1 MRIKFAGGVGEHGRS
16 CFLVEGETLSFLVD
30 CGLMAGDDRPWPHL
44 TAEEIQNLSYV
55 FLTHSHADHSGAIPW
70 LEEQGFAGTVVASA
84 ETLEQLK
91 TRPQRRS
98 SLAEFV
104 PPADLAVRWGR
115 SGHCAGSLWYQFR
128 LEGRSLLFSGDYTE
142 HSRAYA
148 ADSVRDME
156 ADLAVL
162 DSAYGPEPRS
172 AGEMVHDLLAAAEEM
187 CAHRGSILIP
197 VPKYGRGLELALL
210 LHRAWPDF
218 PIYGD
223 GHFLGQLA
231 WAAHDRLWTRE
242 ELRLGLS
249 GIFPLPLTDQPPAA
263 GLCFVSDPQLRT
275 PALEALA
282 RRFAGAVLLTGT
294 VEEGTGSYRLQKE
307 GLTVFCRLPVHCTD
321 RERETLESINS
332 FGQVVPYHTSAHT
345 LGELAGVGEDPADRR
360 SMFLRD
366 DGPSGFKGWN
376 GEDH

>member
-44 TAEEIQNLSYV
+44 TAEELQKLSYV
-55 FLTHSHADHSGAIPW
+55 FLTHSHADHSGALPW
-70 LEEQGFAGTVVASA
+70 LEEQGFAGMVVASA

-91 TRPQRRS
+91 TRPKRRS
-98 SLAEFV
+98 SLAEFL
-104 PPADLAVRWGR
+104 PPAGLAVRWGR

-142 HSRAYA
+142 HSWAYA
-148 ADSVRDME
+148 ADPIRGVA

-172 AGEMVHDLLAAAEEM
+172 AGEMVRDLLTAAEELL
-187 CAHRGSILIP
+187 ARRGSILLP

-210 LHRAWPDF
+210 LHRAWPEV

-223 GHFLGQLA
+223 RHFLGQLT

-249 GIFPLPLTDQPPAA
+249 GIFPLPLRDRPPAA

-275 PALEALA
+275 PALESLA

-294 VEEGTGSYRLQKE
+294 VEAETGSARLQKE
-307 GLTVFCRLPVHCTD
+307 GLAVFCRLPVHCTD
-321 RERETLESINS
+321 REREALESVNS
-332 FGQVVPYHTSAHT
+332 FDRVAPYHTPAHT
-345 LGELAGVGEDPADRR
+345 LGELAGVGEDPADWRN
-360 SMFLRD
+360 MLLRD
-366 DGPSGFKGWN
+366 DGARGKWIQAPEG
-376 GEDH
+376 

>member
-1 MRIKFAGGVGEHGRS
+1 MRVKFAGGVGEHGRS
-16 CFLVEGETLSFLVD
+16 CFLVEGEALSFLVD
-30 CGLMAGDDRPWPHL
+30 CGLMAEDERPWPHL
-44 TAEEIQNLSYV
+44 TPQEIQNLSYI

-104 PPADLAVRWGR
+104 PPAGLAVRWGR

-142 HSRAYA
+142 HSWAYA
-148 ADSVRDME
+148 TDPIRGVA

-172 AGEMVHDLLAAAEEM
+172 AGEMVRDLLTGAEELL
-187 CAHRGSILIP
+187 AHQGSLLLP

-210 LHRAWPDF
+210 LHRAWPDL
-218 PIYGD
+218 PLYGD
-223 GHFLGQLA
+223 GHFLEQLA
-231 WAAHDRLWTRE
+231 WAARDCRWTRE
-242 ELRLGLS
+242 ALREGLS
-249 GIFPLPLTDQPPAA
+249 GLSPLPLGDRPPAV
-263 GLCFVSDPQLRT
+263 GLCFVSDPQLRA
-275 PALEALA
+275 PELEALA

-294 VEEGTGSYRLQKE
+294 VEGGTGSARLQKE
-307 GLTVFCRLPVHCTD
+307 GLAAFCRLPVHCTD
-321 RERETLESINS
+321 REREALEGVNS
-332 FGQVVPYHTSAHT
+332 FDRVVPYHTPAHP
-345 LGELAGVGEDPADRR
+345 LEELAGAGEDQADRR
-360 SMFLRD
+360 SMVLRD
-366 DGPSGFKGWN
+366 AGLKGN
-376 GEDH
+376 LTPER